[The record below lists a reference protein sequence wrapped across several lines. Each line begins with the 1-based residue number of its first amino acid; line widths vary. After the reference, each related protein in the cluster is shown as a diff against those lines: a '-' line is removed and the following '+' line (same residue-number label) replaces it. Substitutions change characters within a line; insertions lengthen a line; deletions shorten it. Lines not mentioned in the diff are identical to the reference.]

1 MLKKWPNMLLKSYGV
16 NTASAN
22 TARFLKHTWSFS
34 NIIPLRADPTKWSN
48 TIKQLVGKLPTNC
61 LSVFDHSVGLVP
73 KGLCIKVLNLPVVL
87 HYVIATR
94 WQSNMIKK
102 SYDANHLEL

>member
-1 MLKKWPNMLLKSYGV
+1 MYNVKKM
-16 NTASAN
+16 A
-22 TARFLKHTWSFS
+22 KHAFK
-34 NIIPLRADPTKWSN
+34 ILRCEHRKVFKAYLVIFQHYTFKGRPTKWSN

-61 LSVFDHSVGLVP
+61 FSVFDHSVGLAP
-73 KGLCIKVLNLPVVL
+73 KGLCIKVLNLSVVL